1 MKKAYT
7 CLACCLIQ
15 WRNLFKWENKWFF
28 LFIWLCKKEGE
39 LNENSCIGN
48 HATQNFNLNTLF
60 WKENCLYM
68 QGVDSKTG
76 HKCSCMFNLWNWLLI
91 NVHVY
96 WYQICISLFQL
107 LNSSSLSIDYCIKLD
122 SLSLERHNIAQAVP
136 AFIQA
141 NKTTKL
147 SVGKWT
153 NHFFHQRI
161 KSIEQTFL
169 HVLSQPIY

>member
-1 MKKAYT
+1 MKILV
-7 CLACCLIQ
+7 LAIMQLKILI
-15 WRNLFKWENKWFF
+15 KTHFF
-28 LFIWLCKKEGE
+28 ERRIVYICKVLIVK
-39 LNENSCIGN
+39 LDINVLVC
-48 HATQNFNLNTLF
+48 
-60 WKENCLYM
+60 
-68 QGVDSKTG
+68 
-76 HKCSCMFNLWNWLLI
+76 LWNWLLI
-91 NVHVY
+91 NVDVY

-153 NHFFHQRI
+153 NHFFHQRL